1 MVLAAKKKIKDTD
14 YLYLSAFV
22 HAKEGGLVGRERLE
36 RMLEARSAADAMKV
50 LEDAGWQLPDPC
62 GPAELEQVLAAR
74 RAAVFTELG
83 ELAPDPAVVDVFRLR
98 YDYHNAKCL
107 IKAEAVG
114 AEAGP
119 LLSGAGRVPPEKLT
133 VAFLEGKDEALPR
146 PLAEAMADARQTLAR
161 TGGPQLADFILDKA
175 FFAELARAGES
186 SGSDFLRGYA
196 ALQVD
201 AANLRCLVRAIR
213 TGKDGDFLALA
224 LVEGGSVKRAAL
236 LEKLED
242 REALFALFA
251 HSGLAPALEAASAA
265 AAGGKLTELER
276 ICDSLLNAYLSEAKL
291 APFGEKPL
299 LAYLGAV
306 EAELSAVRL
315 VMGGHFAGVPAKET
329 RARLREGV

>member
-1 MVLAAKKKIKDTD
+1 MAAKKKIKDTD
-14 YLYLSAFV
+14 YLYLSAYV
-22 HAKEGGLVGRERLE
+22 HAKEGSLVGRERLE
-36 RMLEARSAADAMKV
+36 RMLEARTAEDALKV

-62 GPAELEQVLAAR
+62 GPAELEGILAQR

-98 YDYHNAKCL
+98 YDYHNLKCL
-107 IKAEAVG
+107 VKAEAVG

-119 LLSGAGRVPPEKLT
+119 LLSGAGRVPAAELT
-133 VAFLEGKDEALPR
+133 RAFLEGKAESLPQ
-146 PLAEAMADARQTLAR
+146 PMTAAMAEARETLAR
-161 TGGPQLADFILDKA
+161 TGDPQLADFILDKA
-175 FFAELARAGES
+175 YFAELTHAGETA
-186 SGSDFLRGYA
+186 GSEFLRGWA

-201 AANLRCLVRAIR
+201 AANLRSLVRAFR
-213 TGKDGDFLALA
+213 TGKDEDFIALA

-236 LEKLED
+236 LEKAED
-242 REALFALFA
+242 REAVFGLFA
-251 HSGLAPALEAASAA
+251 HSGLAPALDAARAAS
-265 AAGGKLTELER
+265 AGGKLTEFER
-276 ICDSLLNAYLSEAKL
+276 LCDSLLNAYLSEAKL

-315 VMGGHFAGVPAKET
+315 VMSGHFAGIPAKQT